1 MDHSR
6 TLVMACATVIEEMLP
21 HIPEGMH
28 HQVFDFGLHVYPDKL
43 RQTLQETIDEV
54 SGKYDTVI
62 LGYGMCSQAIIGI
75 TANYCQL
82 VVPRVDDCIAIFLGS
97 RQAYNSQARS
107 EPGTYYLTKGWIEV
121 GDTPFTEY
129 DHTVE
134 KYGKE
139 KADRIFKMM
148 MGNYTRLALINTGQ
162 YEIEKYRK
170 YTKEKAD
177 KFNLRYEEID
187 GSDVLVKK
195 MLFGP
200 WDDEFVVIQPGETF
214 RLDQFFFGAKG
225 TS

>member
-1 MDHSR
+1 MI
-6 TLVMACATVIEEMLP
+6 ALP
-21 HIPEGMH
+21 FFWGHA
-28 HQVFDFGLHVYPDKL
+28 
-43 RQTLQETIDEV
+43 R
-54 SGKYDTVI
+54 
-62 LGYGMCSQAIIGI
+62 
-75 TANYCQL
+75 
-82 VVPRVDDCIAIFLGS
+82 
-97 RQAYNSQARS
+97 AYNSQARS

-121 GDTPFTEY
+121 GDTPFSEY

-162 YEIEKYRK
+162 YEIEKYRN
-170 YTKEKAD
+170 YTQETAD

-195 MLFGP
+195 LLFGP

-214 RLDQFFFGAKG
+214 TLDQFFRGDKG